1 MPKKFSKPHLSR
13 IINGDIVEREEQND
27 DSRLRLDHILV
38 ERFPSYNRSVLQKFA
53 KSGLIKVNGE
63 IVTKSNTLVEPDSE
77 ITLDVPKPSEPPKV
91 PIIYEDNNVVVFNK
105 PAGVLSTSK
114 GEDSFESTVEDLLPE
129 PNLLAHRL
137 DRSTSGVIIGAK
149 DRETRAY
156 LQRQFQERKVHKTY
170 YAIVVGKPKLP
181 QAVIDLPIARN
192 LKKPTTFI
200 VDAAGRH
207 ATTEY
212 KVIRTHNDLSLLE
225 LKPQTGRTH
234 QLRVHLAYIG
244 TPILGDIVYGGNR
257 DKSQRIMLH
266 AHSLEI
272 TIPSENGGIRKT
284 FTVPL
289 PEDFDHV
296 LG

>member
-13 IINGDIVEREEQND
+13 IINGDIVERVEQD
-27 DSRLRLDHILV
+27 DDNRLRLDHILV
-38 ERFPSYNRSVLQKFA
+38 ERFPSYNRSILQKFA
-53 KSGLIKVNGE
+53 KSGLVKVNGE
-63 IVTKSNTLVEPDSE
+63 IMTKSNTLVSPDSE
-77 ITLDVPKPSEPPKV
+77 ITLEVPAPSEPPKV
-91 PIIYEDNNVVVFNK
+91 PVIYENENIIVFNK
-105 PAGVLSTSK
+105 PAGILSTSK
-114 GEDSFESTVEDLLPE
+114 GEDSFESTIEDLLPE
-129 PNLLAHRL
+129 SNLLAHRL

-156 LQRQFQERKVHKTY
+156 LQRQFQDRKVHKVY
-170 YAIVVGKPKLP
+170 YAIVVGKPKLS

-207 ATTEY
+207 AVTEY
-212 KVIRTHNDLSLLE
+212 KVIKTRGDLSLLE

-244 TPILGDIVYGGNR
+244 TPILGDTAYGNAR

-272 TIPSENGGIRKT
+272 TIPSKDGGIRKI
-284 FTVPL
+284 FSVPM
-289 PEDFDHV
+289 PEDFNHV
-296 LG
+296 LS